1 MGKNIEISE
10 KIEKY
15 INNFSFKLNSV
26 QKEIID
32 YNNTLGNEKRMQ
44 VSISQ
49 CPVSYTHLTLPT
61 KRIV

>member
-1 MGKNIEISE
+1 MGRNIEITK

-32 YNNTLGNEKRMQ
+32 YNNTLGNEKRM
-44 VSISQ
+44 
-49 CPVSYTHLTLPT
+49 
-61 KRIV
+61 